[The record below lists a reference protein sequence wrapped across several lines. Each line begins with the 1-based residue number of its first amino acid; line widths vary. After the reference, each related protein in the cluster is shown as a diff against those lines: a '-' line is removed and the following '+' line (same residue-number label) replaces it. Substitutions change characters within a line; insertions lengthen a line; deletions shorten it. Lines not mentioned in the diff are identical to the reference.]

1 MKNFESKQG
10 GKDMKRTI
18 QTVFA
23 LTAAVG
29 LLASAS
35 VTALAAGMPAAV
47 QKLIPAAVKEAEATV
62 FGTTMNPRQVKMMNA
77 GFNSFYGTKIKLNQI
92 GGRHTRKRVE
102 VIRALKNQVPT
113 GLDIF
118 WTSSP
123 RALINGNAIVK
134 FNWAKEFGLSKDLMQ
149 GEYGI
154 KTHDSYL
161 TMVTINTKL
170 VKAGDEPRT
179 YDDLLKPK
187 WKGKIA
193 MPRSPSP
200 WIYFSYAF
208 GEEKAV
214 MYLNTLLKQQ
224 NVKKLPRYPDVRSR
238 IIAGEFSVGLGTEAW
253 AEIRKGAPVKHP
265 NMDKVILAAR
275 GAYIVKDSKSP
286 NIAKLWGY
294 WVVSPS
300 GQKTIHDVRGYS
312 LINTRTGDMYKYVQG
327 KKVIDVPF
335 DWRMQ
340 NEARLGKK
348 FRSILRGKKKKSQK
362 K

>member
-1 MKNFESKQG
+1 MK
-10 GKDMKRTI
+10 
-18 QTVFA
+18 QTSMTMVA
-23 LTAAVG
+23 MTG
-29 LLASAS
+29 
-35 VTALAAGMPAAV
+35 ALALLGGAMTTAVAADLPDSV
-47 QKLIPAAVKEAEATV
+47 KKLIPAAVNEGEATV
-62 FGTTMNPRQVKMMNA
+62 FGTTMNPRQVKMMNT
-77 GFNSFYGTKIKLNQI
+77 GVNTFYGTKIKLNQV

-102 VIRALKNQVPT
+102 VIRALKNNVPT
-113 GLDIF
+113 GLDLF

-123 RALINGNAIVK
+123 RALIKGDAIVK
-134 FNWAKEFGLSKDLMQ
+134 FNWSKEFGLPKSLMQ

-161 TMVTINTKL
+161 TMVTINTNL
-170 VKAGDEPRT
+170 VKAADAPRN

-200 WIYFSYAF
+200 WIYYSYAF
-208 GEEKAV
+208 GEQKAEQ
-214 MYLNTLLKQQ
+214 YLTALLKQQ
-224 NVKKLPRYPDVRSR
+224 QVKTLPRYPDVRSR
-238 IIAGEFSVGLGTEAW
+238 IIAGEYAVGLGTEAW

-265 NMDKVILAAR
+265 NMDMVILAAR

-294 WVVSPS
+294 WVVSPA

-312 LINTRTGDMYKYVQG
+312 LISTKTGDMYKYVQG
-327 KKVIDVPF
+327 KKVVDVPY
-335 DWRMQ
+335 DWRMK
-340 NEARLGKK
+340 NEGRLSKK
-348 FRSILRGKKKKSQK
+348 FRSVLRGKKKKK

>member
-1 MKNFESKQG
+1 
-10 GKDMKRTI
+10 MKRSIHTLLAA
-18 QTVFA
+18 TGALGLFGSVFA
-23 LTAAVG
+23 PVLAADMP
-29 LLASAS
+29 AS
-35 VTALAAGMPAAV
+35 VK
-47 QKLIPAAVKEAEATV
+47 KLIPAAVTEGEATV
-62 FGTTMNPRQVKMMNA
+62 FGTTMNPRQVKMMNK

-102 VIRALKNQVPT
+102 VIRALKNNVPT
-113 GLDIF
+113 GLDLF

-123 RALINGNAIVK
+123 RALIKGNAIVK
-134 FNWAKEFGLSKDLMQ
+134 FNWAKEFGLSKSLMQ

-161 TMVTINTKL
+161 TMITVNTNL
-170 VKAGDEPRT
+170 VKPGDEPRT

-208 GEEKAV
+208 GEKKAEQ
-214 MYLNTLLKQQ
+214 YLQALLKQQ
-224 NVKKLPRYPDVRSR
+224 NVKTLPRYPDVRSR
-238 IIAGEFSVGLGTEAW
+238 IIGGEFAIGLGTDAW

-265 NMDKVILAAR
+265 NVDRVILAAR
-275 GAYIVKDSKSP
+275 AAYIVKDAKAP

-294 WVVSPS
+294 WVVSPT

-312 LINTRTGDMYKYVQG
+312 LISTKSGDMYKYVQG
-327 KKVIDVPF
+327 KNIVDVPF
-335 DWRMQ
+335 DWRMK

-348 FRSILRGKKKKSQK
+348 FRSVLRGKKKKRK
-362 K
+362 

>member
-1 MKNFESKQG
+1 MKNINIKISTVLG
-10 GKDMKRTI
+10 GLTLLTS
-18 QTVFA
+18 TVTFA
-23 LTAAVG
+23 VAAE
-29 LLASAS
+29 LPNS
-35 VTALAAGMPAAV
+35 VK
-47 QKLIPAAVKEAEATV
+47 KLVPAAVKEGEATV
-62 FGTTMNPRQVKMMNA
+62 FGTTMNPRQVKMMND
-77 GFNSFYGTKIKLNQI
+77 GFNSFYGTKIKLNQV

-102 VIRALKNQVPT
+102 VVRALKNNVPT
-113 GLDIF
+113 GLDLF

-123 RALINGNAIVK
+123 RYLIKNNAIVK
-134 FNWAKEFGLSKDLMQ
+134 FNWSKEFGLSKSLMQ

-170 VKAGDEPRT
+170 VKSADAPKS
-179 YDDLLKPK
+179 YSDLLKPK
-187 WKGKIA
+187 WKGKLA

-200 WIYFSYAF
+200 WIYYSYAF
-208 GEEKAV
+208 GEKKAEQ
-214 MYLNTLLKQQ
+214 YLQALLKKQ
-224 NVKKLPRYPDVRSR
+224 KIKTLPRYPDVRSR
-238 IIAGEFSVGLGTEAW
+238 IIAGEYAIGLGTDAW

-265 NMDKVILAAR
+265 DMDMVILAAR

-294 WVVSPS
+294 WVVSQP

-312 LINTRTGDMYKYVQG
+312 LISTKSGDMYKYVQG
-327 KKVIDVPF
+327 KKVIDVPY
-335 DWRMQ
+335 DWRMK

-348 FRSILRGKKKKSQK
+348 FRSVLRGKKKKK